1 MSARAAAVILTDT
14 KSLSR
19 FSVMKFSSVNVQS
32 SCVSRLSSPLKE
44 HSCFYPESL
53 SRQVC
58 KASLILS
65 LTCTFVRALKHIQAC
80 TQRQVTHTH
89 THTCRGIN
97 RESRRHTLGLLRSS
111 LMRLF
116 TVSHLDS
123 FVRLCQQ
130 LRGREEAPRVQSDLE
145 SREWSFHPP
154 REINI
159 LTERRCHILASKQH

>member
-32 SCVSRLSSPLKE
+32 SCVSLLSSPLKG

-53 SRQVC
+53 SLSPRQVC

-65 LTCTFVRALKHIQAC
+65 LACTFVRALKHMQAC
-80 TQRQVTHTH
+80 TRRQVTHTH
-89 THTCRGIN
+89 TRTCRGIN
-97 RESRRHTLGLLRSS
+97 RESRRHTLGLLCSG
-111 LMRLF
+111 LMRPF

-130 LRGREEAPRVQSDLE
+130 LRGREEAPRVQSD
-145 SREWSFHPP
+145 
-154 REINI
+154 
-159 LTERRCHILASKQH
+159 